1 VATRFD
7 TSIRACAIAFA
18 LLATGG
24 CAHTQAYPLDCVP
37 RGVTVYLDK
46 AALDRVPDSI
56 DLRTDRPHVLFFKGE
71 GYESMMVV
79 LEPEETADGPALSPR
94 DVCSEFNL
102 VKRSRKL
109 EIEVEE

>member
-1 VATRFD
+1 VVTR
-7 TSIRACAIAFA
+7 SIASFRVCAIASL
-18 LLATGG
+18 LLAISG
-24 CAHTQAYPLDCVP
+24 CAHTQTFQLDCVP

-46 AALDRVPDSI
+46 APLDGTPESI

-79 LEPEETADGPALSPR
+79 LETEETPDGPALSPR